1 MVLRY
6 QIMDQQTRT
15 ITLQVPVGT
24 HYANKALEWL
34 AITNAFVGEETNA
47 MYLAVG
53 QSPYAPLIVNRL
65 TEEE

>member
-1 MVLRY
+1 
-6 QIMDQQTRT
+6 MDKQTRT

-34 AITNAFVGEETNA
+34 AIANAFVEEESNA

-53 QSPYAPLIVNRL
+53 QSAYAPLIVKQPQ

>member
-1 MVLRY
+1 
-6 QIMDQQTRT
+6 MDQQTRT
-15 ITLQVPVGT
+15 ITLKVPVGT

-34 AITNAFVGEETNA
+34 AITNAFVEEETNA